1 MLYVFSTFYEGS
13 FPVQFSARYNEF
25 VIEALIGIDERKG
38 ISFSTVTAFSP
49 LPGGTSNLVSIF

>member
-1 MLYVFSTFYEGS
+1 MFSTFYEGS

-38 ISFSTVTAFSP
+38 ISFSRAVYLSVMQFLDRYLA
-49 LPGGTSNLVSIF
+49 